1 MRDQFIAGLVS
12 EQLRVKLI
20 GKGHRHRDG
29 DRSKVSLRE
38 VVEIAKAYEATTITN
53 KLMKNARES
62 QQEQVNYSNSQRR
75 QPVNRDRRD
84 FTIPQQTITR
94 MCSYCGVQHKQPRQ
108 EFCPAF
114 RKRCNKCGVLGHFA
128 RVCTSERSYHMLAE
142 KANQVQDELNEEL

>member
-1 MRDQFIAGLVS
+1 MKDQFIAGLVS
-12 EQLRVKLI
+12 EQLCVKLI

-29 DRSKVSLRE
+29 DRSKVSLCE

-62 QQEQVNYSNSQRR
+62 RQEQVIYSNSQRR

-94 MCSYCGVQHKQPRQ
+94 MCSYYGVQHKQPRQ
-108 EFCPAF
+108 QFLPCF
-114 RKRCNKCGVLGHFA
+114 
-128 RVCTSERSYHMLAE
+128 
-142 KANQVQDELNEEL
+142 